1 MTEKKMI
8 YTQLLSLPCMIY
20 ENGSEQNT
28 CTKLVNM
35 SSTCISWLAQ
45 SCFPSAPP
53 CLWIQTWEIFRIQT
67 CLKPLSSIAH
77 QNIMWVC
84 VASDPPRSI
93 QRDELLRGS
102 TNEEHLGSGLWTQ
115 NSPWNFD
122 ICVVKDLSDLT
133 RKAQFQMVH
142 LQFMTPATNALRRPR
157 GKPFGNDH
165 V

>member
-1 MTEKKMI
+1 
-8 YTQLLSLPCMIY
+8 
-20 ENGSEQNT
+20 
-28 CTKLVNM
+28 
-35 SSTCISWLAQ
+35 
-45 SCFPSAPP
+45 
-53 CLWIQTWEIFRIQT
+53 
-67 CLKPLSSIAH
+67 
-77 QNIMWVC
+77 MWVC

-93 QRDELLRGS
+93 QRDEPLRGS